1 MLVIFTCK
9 KPHVMIKSI
18 AAMAIIIFFM
28 LSGGYS
34 FAKTTDIATLKLLV
48 ANESYDDA
56 LALLRKKHRKDDRNP
71 ELWYLG
77 GIIHNRMM
85 RQDSALVYFKHA
97 ALLDSADQRIAGALA
112 SVYASLRQSANARE
126 IYREM
131 IARDSTALMPY
142 IHLAS
147 LHMRDNEPRAALEIY
162 MLLHSKEPSNQGFV
176 KSIGDCYRRTGNDM
190 AAVKYYRKANAM
202 NSSDLSVNLALA
214 NLYAKMKDY
223 DKGLEIAE
231 AGLVIDT
238 NHAELLFWSGFFNYA
253 LGRHSQ
259 AVTRLKQA
267 EDNGNESLLVH
278 QFIGICYYFLGNFE
292 NARDYLELAIRIN
305 VNDYRLFTYL
315 GKIYRYLADY
325 EISEKYFFNA
335 LEVLK
340 PDSGAIINTYL
351 NLVDTYRVASSFGKM
366 ADAYTSALEYDRNNP
381 FLHYGLA
388 YTFDNH
394 LGENNK
400 ALLYYNAFVE
410 HASKE
415 SDPNEELMTLI
426 DYARARIR
434 GIREDRFFE

>member
-1 MLVIFTCK
+1 MQKL
-9 KPHVMIKSI
+9 HVMVKSI
-18 AAMAIIIFFM
+18 VALAIIAFCM
-28 LSGGYS
+28 LHERNS

-56 LALLRKKHRKDDRNP
+56 LSLLRKYHREDDRDP

-97 ALLDSADQRIAGALA
+97 ALLDSTDQRIAGALA

-142 IHLAS
+142 IQLAS
-147 LHMRDNEPRAALEIY
+147 LHMRDNEPRAALELY
-162 MLLHSKEPSNQGFV
+162 MLLHSIEPSNQGFV

-190 AAVKYYRKANAM
+190 AAVKYFRQANTM
-202 NSSDLSVNLALA
+202 NRSDLSVNLSLS
-214 NLYAKMKDY
+214 NLYSKMKDY
-223 DKGLEIAE
+223 DAGLEIAE
-231 AGLVIDT
+231 AGLEIDN

-259 AVTRLKQA
+259 AVRRLKQA

-278 QFIGICYYFLGNFE
+278 QFLGICHYFLGNFE
-292 NARDYLELAIRIN
+292 SARDYLELAVRFN

-315 GKIYRYLADY
+315 GKIYRYLNDY
-325 EISEKYFFNA
+325 EISEKYFLTA
-335 LEVLK
+335 LEVLR
-340 PDSGAIINTYL
+340 PDASALINTYL
-351 NLVDTYRVASSFGKM
+351 NLIDTYRIASSFDKM
-366 ADAYTSALEYDRNNP
+366 ADAYTTALEYDRNNP
-381 FLHYGLA
+381 YLHYGLA
-388 YTFDNH
+388 YTLDNH
-394 LGENNK
+394 LGNK
-400 ALLYYNAFVE
+400 DQAVSSYIAFVE
-410 HASKE
+410 HATKVSE
-415 SDPNEELMTLI
+415 PNNELVALI